1 MSNPL
6 EEAELIG
13 RVLQA
18 VQVELVGVVKR
29 AKETTQAEADLATL
43 KRENEALRERHARTA
58 EQLQGVRST
67 MQVTID
73 ALRERLAA
81 TEHERYQLQTN
92 LSTRE
97 QQLRDQI
104 RTIRQLER
112 DLSDARGVN
121 AAHVRRQQDPSL
133 TEEALHDQVE
143 KVRAYVKGLRIWG
156 TEDKAQI
163 CTDIL
168 YIIGE
173 N

>member
-1 MSNPL
+1 MKVDGHDYRENGVCFYCGKTRDEVSVDKFL
-6 EEAELIG
+6 ENLAGEMTDVIE
-13 RVLQA
+13 
-18 VQVELVGVVKR
+18 R

-43 KRENEALRERHARTA
+43 KRENDALKERHARTA

-73 ALRERLAA
+73 ALRERLTA
-81 TEHERYQLQTN
+81 TEHERYQLQVN
-92 LSTRE
+92 LRAVQE
-97 QQLRDQI
+97 
-104 RTIRQLER
+104 
-112 DLSDARGVN
+112 N
-121 AAHVRRQQDPSL
+121 PSA